1 MTHTEKPI
9 PIPREAATTALRS
22 VLSYE
27 KDPQSPKTQREL
39 TEALVLI
46 MRSLP
51 EAEQAALM
59 RILERERRTTPKG
72 RRSSPKRLPYTVPTT
87 RPHAVEPEPASQK
100 EASSIDPSH
109 SSARE
114 QLLSNAY
121 ERRMQLARQ
130 GELLTSDEIQQRLGV
145 TRQAISKRL
154 RAGTLFYVDGPQGV
168 RYYPAFFAQADVD
181 QNAVRLVAKTLGD
194 LTGAS
199 KWAFFTSPRV
209 SLGGLSPVEI
219 LRGKRPGLQP
229 GYAKGEQERIG
240 VDTILRAAKAA
251 TEA

>member
-1 MTHTEKPI
+1 MTHSEKTALISP
-9 PIPREAATTALRS
+9 EAAATALRS
-22 VLSYE
+22 VLRYE
-27 KDPQSPKTQREL
+27 QDPQSPETQQEL
-39 TEALVLI
+39 NEALLLI

-51 EAEQAALM
+51 KAKQAALA
-59 RILERERRTTPKG
+59 RVLELEKRAALKAQRQ
-72 RRSSPKRLPYTVPTT
+72 SPQRLPYSVPRT
-87 RPHAVEPEPASQK
+87 RSYPVEPETTTQ
-100 EASSIDPSH
+100 EAPGLDTSLST
-109 SSARE
+109 ATE

-194 LTGAS
+194 LPGAS

-240 VDTILRAAKAA
+240 IDTILRAAKAA